1 MTMKRAREI
10 ANLEFQI
17 VWSIN
22 AIRSIST
29 DKDIT
34 NRKSGRVSL
43 MSFHMGKIRSNEKKL
58 QIIRSLS

>member
-10 ANLEFQI
+10 ANLQFQI
-17 VWSIN
+17 MWSTN
-22 AIRSIST
+22 AIRSIAT

-34 NRKSGRVSL
+34 NRKSGRISL
-43 MSFHMGKIRSNEKKL
+43 MSFHMAKIRSNEKKL